1 MATAVERHL
10 EPSEVAPEASQWAL
24 VRRRFF
30 RHRLALAGLGTLIL
44 IALASFAAPIL
55 APDDSR
61 PWPHLAGPNAISITE
76 RYQDPSPRHVLGT
89 DDLGRDQLSRLLH
102 AGRISLTVALAST
115 LIAVLIGIAVG
126 ATAGY
131 FGGLV
136 EIILMRGTDVILAL
150 PLLPLLLVVSAML
163 QKGNILD
170 RFGQGS
176 SVIVIVVVLSFFGW
190 TTVARLAHGSALA
203 LKQREFIEAAR
214 ALGVGR
220 LRTIITHIIPNSLAP
235 IIVAA
240 TLGFGVRIV
249 LEATLSFLG
258 LGVQEP
264 TASWGN
270 MLNAAQS
277 KVLSKPVLTVYPGML
292 IFFTVLAINFVGDGL
307 RDALDPR
314 LKI

>member
-1 MATAVERHL
+1 MATAVEQRL

-30 RHRLALAGLGTLIL
+30 RHRLALAGLGIL
-44 IALASFAAPIL
+44 IFIALVSFAAPAL
-55 APDDSR
+55 APDDPK
-61 PWPHLAGPNAISITE
+61 PWPHLPGPNAISITE
-76 RYQDPSPRHVLGT
+76 RYQDPSLRHLLGT

-102 AGRISLTVALAST
+102 AGRISLTVALTST
-115 LIAVLIGIAVG
+115 LIATLIGVAIG
-126 ATAGY
+126 ASGGY
-131 FGGLV
+131 FGGWV
-136 EIILMRGTDVILAL
+136 ETLLMRGTDVVLAL

-163 QKGNILD
+163 TKGNL
-170 RFGQGS
+170 QGRLGG
-176 SVIVIVVVLSFFGW
+176 SVVVIVVVLSLFGW
-190 TTVARLAHGSALA
+190 TIVARLAHGSALA
-203 LKQREFIEAAR
+203 LKRREFIEAAR
-214 ALGVGR
+214 ALGVGPV
-220 LRTIITHIIPNSLAP
+220 RTIVTHVIPNSLAP

-270 MLNAAQS
+270 MLNAAQA
-277 KVLSKPVLTVYPGML
+277 KILSKPMLTVYPGMF

-314 LKI
+314 MKI

>member
-1 MATAVERHL
+1 MATAVEQRI
-10 EPSEVAPEASQWAL
+10 EPSEIAPEAGQWEL

-30 RHRLALAGLGTLIL
+30 RHKLALAGLSVLLLVTAVSFLSPQ
-44 IALASFAAPIL
+44 IAT
-55 APDDSR
+55 DDPK
-61 PWPHLAGPNAISITE
+61 PWPHLASPNHIEITQ
-76 RYQDPSPRHVLGT
+76 RYHDPSPQHWLGT

-115 LIAVLIGIAVG
+115 LIAVVIGVAIG

-131 FGGLV
+131 FGGWV
-136 EIILMRGTDVILAL
+136 ETILMRFTDVILSL
-150 PLLPLLLVVSAML
+150 PLLALLLVVSAML
-163 QKGNILD
+163 QRGSILE
-170 RFGQGS
+170 RFGTGAS
-176 SVIVIVVVLSFFGW
+176 VAVIVLVLSFFGW
-190 TTVARLAHGSALA
+190 TVVARLAHGSALA
-203 LKQREFIEAAR
+203 LKQREFIEATR
-214 ALGVGR
+214 ALGISHG
-220 LRTIITHIIPNSLAP
+220 RTIVTHIVPNSLAP

-249 LEATLSFLG
+249 LEATRSYLG
-258 LGVQEP
+258 LGVQPP

-270 MLNAAQS
+270 MLADAQT
-277 KVLSKPVLTVYPGML
+277 KVISKPILTVYPGML

>member
-1 MATAVERHL
+1 MAAAVEQRL
-10 EPSEVAPEASQWAL
+10 ETSEVAPEASQWGL

-30 RHRLALAGLGTLIL
+30 RHRLALLGLAALIL
-44 IALASFAAPIL
+44 IVFVSLASPVL
-55 APDDSR
+55 APDGPQ
-61 PWPHLAGPNAISITE
+61 PWPHLPGPNAINVLE
-76 RYQDPSPRHVLGT
+76 RYQDPSLHHLLGT

-102 AGRISLTVALAST
+102 AGRISLTVALTST
-115 LIAVLIGIAVG
+115 LLAVLIGVAVG
-126 ATAGY
+126 AAAGY
-131 FGGLV
+131 FGGWV
-136 EIILMRGTDVILAL
+136 ETILMRATDVMLAF
-150 PLLPLLLVVSAML
+150 PLLALLLVLSAML
-163 QKGNILD
+163 QQGSILD
-170 RFGQGS
+170 RFGKQS
-176 SVIVIVVVLSFFGW
+176 SVIVMVVVLTIFGW
-190 TTVARLAHGSALA
+190 PLIARLAHGSALA
-203 LKQREFIEAAR
+203 LKQREFIVAAR
-214 ALGVGR
+214 ALGVSN
-220 LRTIITHIIPNSLAP
+220 LRTIVRHIIPNSLAP

-270 MLNAAQS
+270 MLASAQT
-277 KVLSKPVLTVYPGML
+277 KVLSKPILTVYPGML

>member
-1 MATAVERHL
+1 MATAVERRI

-30 RHRLALAGLGTLIL
+30 RHRLALVGLAILVLITLLSLLSPL
-44 IALASFAAPIL
+44 IAT
-55 APDDSR
+55 DDPK
-61 PWPHLAGPNAISITE
+61 PWPHLPGPNAINVLE
-76 RYQDPSPRHVLGT
+76 RYQGPSAHHWLGT
-89 DDLGRDQLSRLLH
+89 DELGRDQVSRLLH

-115 LIAVLIGIAVG
+115 LVAVLIGIAVG

-163 QKGNILD
+163 QKGNILV
-170 RFGQGS
+170 RFGKGS
-176 SVIVIVVVLSFFGW
+176 SVIVIIVVLSFFGW

-220 LRTIITHIIPNSLAP
+220 LRTIVTHIIPNSLAP

-240 TLGFGVRIV
+240 TLGFGVRVI

-270 MLNAAQS
+270 MLNAAQT
-277 KVLSKPVLTVYPGML
+277 KVLSTPILTVYPGML